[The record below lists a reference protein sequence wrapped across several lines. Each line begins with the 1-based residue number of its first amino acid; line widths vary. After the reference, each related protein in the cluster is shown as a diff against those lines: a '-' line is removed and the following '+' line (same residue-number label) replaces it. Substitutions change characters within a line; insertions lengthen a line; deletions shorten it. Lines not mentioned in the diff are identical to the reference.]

1 MVMHD
6 SIHRTNIYGSA
17 SFIKNML
24 LKREKP
30 VLSLRLRVLNSDSVI
45 VLMPA
50 HVQAAFITDGEN
62 EMLNQHSDQLT
73 CNLKQKRKILLI
85 KDKGSCMKP

>member
-30 VLSLRLRVLNSDSVI
+30 VLSLRLRVLNSDSVNSFD
-45 VLMPA
+45 A
-50 HVQAAFITDGEN
+50 CACTNSFYHGWG
-62 EMLNQHSDQLT
+62 
-73 CNLKQKRKILLI
+73 K
-85 KDKGSCMKP
+85 